1 MDPAT
6 VIGLIGSL
14 LAIIHASTKLAS
26 WIREVSR
33 GLKAAKKQ
41 IRRLVRE
48 MTAFSGI
55 LSVVRACIRDRHL
68 RSEELRI
75 FGARKTKKLMSL
87 ITRQAKETIADVDGI
102 CPQMEKLESW
112 TKFLEKLKWL
122 RKKEEVKA
130 LGWQMHSLTAT
141 LNVLMSCV
149 NYEERRLRG
158 EDPTELYVSYLT
170 IFLVP
175 EGFLN
180 SF

>member
-6 VIGLIGSL
+6 IVGLVVSL
-14 LAIIHASTKLAS
+14 FAIIKASAKLAS
-26 WIREVSR
+26 WMREVSR

-48 MTAFSGI
+48 MTTFSGI
-55 LSVVRACIRDRHL
+55 LSVVRDCIRDHHSRP
-68 RSEELRI
+68 EEFQI
-75 FGARKTKKLMSL
+75 FSAGKTKKLMSL
-87 ITRQAKETIADVDGI
+87 IKRQAKETIADVKRI

-122 RKKEEVKA
+122 RNKVEVKA

-158 EDPTELYVSYLT
+158 EDPKELYVSYLT
-170 IFLVP
+170 IFLVL